1 MEAGDACGCWDR
13 CVMSKVKVKTVK
25 VTPVVLAKESKD
37 EVNETMQK
45 FKQRL
50 AEKDKAFEAQQ
61 TRLLAA
67 LEELEE
73 RDAILKKTD
82 GETIPG
88 PSSDA
93 SSNE

>member
-37 EVNETMQK
+37 EVNETVQEL
-45 FKQRL
+45 KQRL
-50 AEKDKAFEAQQ
+50 AASEAQQ

-67 LEELEE
+67 LEE
-73 RDAILKKTD
+73 RDAVLKKID
-82 GETIPG
+82 DETIPG
-88 PSSDA
+88 PASDA